1 MLKKTLTINTILLV
15 IIYFVTTF
23 FIPSDYQSYTLSG
36 VLGILIFSINFTI
49 NYLIS
54 YKSTN
59 NFRIVFGFI
68 VRLIM
73 TGTVGIILILKNP
86 YECIPFLIGY
96 TIAMV
101 PLFLVKQSE
110 LSKGE

>member
-1 MLKKTLTINTILLV
+1 MLKKTLTINTFLLV
-15 IIYFVTTF
+15 IIYLVTTF

-36 VLGILIFSINFTI
+36 VLGILISSMNFTI
-49 NYLIS
+49 NYHIS

-68 VRLIM
+68 VRLII
-73 TGTVGIILILKNP
+73 TGTVGIILVLKNP
-86 YECIPFLIGY
+86 YSSITFLIGY
-96 TIAMV
+96 TIAIV

-110 LSKGE
+110 LNKGE

>member
-1 MLKKTLTINTILLV
+1 MLKKTITINILL
-15 IIYFVTTF
+15 IISIYLIATF
-23 FIPSDYQSYTLSG
+23 FVPSDYQSYTLSG

-73 TGTVGIILILKNP
+73 TGIVGIILILKNP
-86 YECIPFLIGY
+86 YACIPFLIGY

-101 PLFLVKQSE
+101 PLFLVRQSE

>member
-36 VLGILIFSINFTI
+36 VLGIIISSINFTI

-73 TGTVGIILILKNP
+73 TGTVGII
-86 YECIPFLIGY
+86 FLIGY
-96 TIAMV
+96 TIAVV

-110 LSKGE
+110 LNKGE